1 MKEFL
6 RNVMGLL
13 AVGLLTYCVISAIA
27 FAWYLVLLVI
37 TGG

>member
-1 MKEFL
+1 MKKFL

-13 AVGLLTYCVISAIA
+13 AVGLLMYCVVSAFA
-27 FAWYLVLLVI
+27 LAWYLVLLVI